1 MLEHKD
7 MIISASTTNR
17 LFLEIEKNYSGRY
30 IVKIAYNVSLE
41 SMIKAFELLQQY
53 GDVFA
58 AYVNNINPNLALSE
72 REDLVKNFPAIMENM
87 EVIVAKTDNSHP
99 DNNCASANV
108 NNIGEMSK
116 YIEYQGH
123 LYIFTQAPE

>member
-7 MIISASTTNR
+7 MIISASTANR

-41 SMIKAFELLQQY
+41 SMIRVFELLQQY
-53 GDVFA
+53 GDIFA

-72 REDLVKNFPAIMENM
+72 REDLVKNFPVIMENM

-99 DNNCASANV
+99 DHNCASANV
-108 NNIGEMSK
+108 NNIGEISK

-123 LYIFTQAPE
+123 LYIFTEKSE